1 MPIDTIDTLVLLA
14 VVIAACE
21 TDDVNNPVRRVLD
34 KKLGEGWSH
43 EIATARS
50 HDERL
55 HVLRRRLAFTSVDS
69 LHRETA

>member
-1 MPIDTIDTLVLLA
+1 MQSPSIEALVLLT

-21 TDDVNNPVRRVLD
+21 TDDVNHPVRRVLY
-34 KKLGEGWSH
+34 KKLGAGWSH

-50 HDERL
+50 QDERL
-55 HVLRRRLAFTSVDS
+55 HVLQRRLAFTSVDS